1 MAKILR
7 AQLFCYNCTIDQD
20 LYQEK
25 MSKKQLYT
33 LEFPVRCSPSILY
46 EFLSTSSGLQEWFAD
61 KVDDQDG
68 IFSFS
73 WNGSEETAEVLDQ
86 EEEKFIR
93 FHWSHA
99 PKDEYFEFSIEKSEV
114 TNQTILVIKDF
125 AEKKEIKDQSMLWDH
140 QVKDLFHRIG
150 SN

>member
-1 MAKILR
+1 M
-7 AQLFCYNCTIDQD
+7 
-20 LYQEK
+20 

-33 LEFPVRCSPSILY
+33 LEYPVRCSPTILY

-61 KVDDQDG
+61 HVDDQDN

-73 WNGSEETAEVLDQ
+73 WNGAEVLDK
-86 EEEKFIR
+86 EEDKFIR

-99 PKDEYFEFSIEKSEV
+99 PKEEFFEFSIEKSEV

-125 AEKKEIKDQSMLWDH
+125 ADKKEIKDQSRLWDH
-140 QVKDLFHRIG
+140 QVKDLFHRLG